1 MSNLIIAI
9 DGYSST
15 GKSTFAKLISAR
27 SGLIYLD
34 SGAMYRAVTLYALR
48 KGIIDDEKK
57 IDEEALKKALASDV
71 EITFSRRDEGGFDIV
86 LNGEDVEGV
95 IRTLEVSNAV
105 SFISALAFVRS
116 FVDDILHRLGSDG
129 CVMDGRD
136 IGTAVFPNADLKLFM
151 VAGAAIRAQRR
162 LDEMTAKGES
172 ADFDE
177 VLKNVLE
184 RDYID
189 SHREVHPLCQAEDA
203 IVLDN
208 SYLTVEQQMTWLSW
222 ILKNKFDIDF

>member
-15 GKSTFAKLISAR
+15 GKSTFAKLISKR

-34 SGAMYRAVTLYALR
+34 SGAMYRTVTLYALR
-48 KGIIDDEKK
+48 HGIIDGEKN
-57 IDEEALKKALASDV
+57 IDEESLKRALAEDV
-71 EITFSRRDEGGFDIV
+71 IISFSRREEGGFDIL
-86 LNGEDVEGV
+86 LNGENVEKE
-95 IRTLEVSNAV
+95 IRTLEVSNSV
-105 SFISALAFVRS
+105 SFISVLAFVRS

-136 IGTAVFPNADLKLFM
+136 IGTAVFPDADLKIFM
-151 VAGAAIRAQRR
+151 VASAAIRAQRR
-162 LDEMTAKGES
+162 LDEMTARGES
-172 ADFDE
+172 ASFDD

-189 SHREVHPLCQAEDA
+189 SHREVNPLRQAEDA
-203 IVLDN
+203 ILLDN
-208 SYLTVEQQMTWLSW
+208 SYLTIEQQMIWLSW
-222 ILKNKFDIDF
+222 ILKNRFDIDF